1 MYVKGRVKWTKI
13 QMSCLHGYLPFR
25 PFDERSERG
34 NAKHL
39 RGSALYGEE
48 RAKLCLLAGDFK
60 ALPDGI

>member
-13 QMSCLHGYLPFR
+13 QIPCLHAYLYFR

-34 NAKHL
+34 NAKRL
-39 RGSALYGEE
+39 RGSALCGEE

-60 ALPDGI
+60 TLPDGI